1 MKIRVFDVDRLEGVA
16 REGADA
22 AAADADADADGAE
35 VDVVMETTQDG
46 VVKVSIDDP
55 KAPRPDDVGRPTPCE
70 PTTILWP
77 SGTSLP
83 SLCMHLP
90 LKDGRCTGALLVWR

>member
-55 KAPRPDDVGRPTPCE
+55 KAPPKTRTRSRGSCTPV
-70 PTTILWP
+70 TSTRSSP
-77 SGTSLP
+77 SF
-83 SLCMHLP
+83 
-90 LKDGRCTGALLVWR
+90 A